1 MKQLSIRLLDR
12 EMKVAVPEEQSDT
25 LYQASRNLDARLR
38 ELRDSNKVSGL
49 DKIAL
54 LVALDLAHE
63 LLLQQAGKEQNTEL
77 AHRLRRMQEKIDATL
92 SSNRQLEL
100 S

>member
-63 LLLQQAGKEQNTEL
+63 LLLQQAGKAQNTEFEQ
-77 AHRLRRMQEKIDATL
+77 RLRRMQEKIDATL